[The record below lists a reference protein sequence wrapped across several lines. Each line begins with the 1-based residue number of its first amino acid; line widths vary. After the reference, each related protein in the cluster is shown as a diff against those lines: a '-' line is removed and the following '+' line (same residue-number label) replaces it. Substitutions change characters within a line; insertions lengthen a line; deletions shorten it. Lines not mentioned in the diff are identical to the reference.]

1 MEYIRARQFAP
12 QPLFCIVVKRT
23 KTNRTGQQMC
33 YDHSK
38 VLLNKVTFKLF
49 STPTRIRR
57 SNVWG
62 LKETGETGARYFRSE
77 APRGGLKYKI
87 QFLGFPGCPC
97 GDFKSVTQCLKERG
111 IFMTSASKY
120 SIWNYSR
127 EGGLVQ
133 QNWGGIQS
141 TVSEL
146 NGTPLKRALFC
157 TGWASIVNT
166 SFSCLTRF
174 PSNRKT
180 EMRPCKKKKKKRV
193 LKGSRQYLIH
203 PVQPEDLQ
211 K

>member
-1 MEYIRARQFAP
+1 
-12 QPLFCIVVKRT
+12 
-23 KTNRTGQQMC
+23 
-33 YDHSK
+33 
-38 VLLNKVTFKLF
+38 
-49 STPTRIRR
+49 
-57 SNVWG
+57 
-62 LKETGETGARYFRSE
+62 
-77 APRGGLKYKI
+77 
-87 QFLGFPGCPC
+87 
-97 GDFKSVTQCLKERG
+97 
-111 IFMTSASKY
+111 MTSASKY

-180 EMRPCKKKKKKRV
+180 EMRPCKKKKKKSP
-193 LKGSRQYLIH
+193 KGLQTILDPPCTARGPAKVKITSDVSASSLDITK
-203 PVQPEDLQ
+203 PVQTWCPHAVQRASEHNLAPVPGLQ
-211 K
+211 AYQTKQEKGERWLSFLIIPQGSDTVTWARANGGEWF